1 VTLLDRD
8 LRRAL
13 AYARPHW
20 HRLVLVV
27 GLSAAGTVFSLVLPY
42 LSKSLVDGALLGGDR
57 ELLIRI
63 VALFLAV
70 TGVSFAIN
78 VVSGLRYTRVSADI
92 LFDMRLE
99 LYRHLQRLSPRFYAR
114 TPMGQILSRLNNDIG
129 EIQRLGTQAVLAW
142 VGNLLFLGGATAMLV
157 VLDWR
162 LFAVS
167 LTCLPPALWALVRY
181 RRRLEGAT
189 TVVRDRSADIG
200 TFLIESLQGV
210 KLVVTSNAEAREVRR
225 FRERNASF
233 VSAMLAMR
241 RLDYLAGGL
250 PGLLLGAGTA
260 AVFLYGGWRVIGGTL
275 TLGTFVAFT
284 AYQMRLF
291 GPVQG
296 LMGLYAGVATARV
309 SMRRVLEILDTPVEV
324 CEPERPVALGGVKG
338 SVAFERVS
346 FTFDRGGAVLDDVS
360 FTVRPGET
368 VAIVG
373 HSGSGK
379 STVADLLVRLLDP
392 DAGRILLDGRD
403 LRTLRLADV
412 RRWIAR
418 VDQEPFILNASIGEN
433 IRYARPEAS
442 DGEVDASASAAGL
455 EEFVSR
461 LPQGLATP
469 VGERGHALSAG
480 ERQRIAIARAFL
492 ADPAVLVLD
501 EATGSLDPLTE
512 AQVVTGYEAIMR
524 GRTTILISH
533 RLDLARKADRVIVL
547 ERGRLAEEGIPDDL
561 LARRGTFA
569 ELFAASWEP
578 VR

>member
-1 VTLLDRD
+1 MLLDRE

-13 AYARPHW
+13 GYARPHW
-20 HRLVLVV
+20 RRLVLVLA
-27 GLSAAGTVFSLVLPY
+27 LSAASTALSLWLPY

-57 ELLIRI
+57 GLLIRI
-63 VALFLAV
+63 VALFLVLTA
-70 TGVSFAIN
+70 VSFTIN

-114 TPMGQILSRLNNDIG
+114 TSMGQILSRLNNDIG

-142 VGNLLFLGGATAMLV
+142 VGNLLFLGGAIAMLL

-162 LFAVS
+162 LFLLS
-167 LTCLPPALWALVRY
+167 LACVPPALWALVRY

-189 TVVRDRSADIG
+189 MVVRDRSADIG
-200 TFLIESLQGV
+200 SFLIESLQGMR
-210 KLVVTSNAEAREVRR
+210 LVVTSNAEAREALK
-225 FRERNASF
+225 FRDRNASF

-291 GPVQG
+291 GPMQG

-309 SMRRVLEILDTPVEV
+309 SMRRVLEILDTPIDVRD
-324 CEPERPVALGGVKG
+324 PDRPVPLGGIKG
-338 SVAFERVS
+338 AVAFERVS
-346 FTFDRGGAVLDDVS
+346 FSFDRGGPVLDDVS
-360 FTVRPGET
+360 FSVRPGEAL
-368 VAIVG
+368 AIVG

-379 STVADLLVRLLDP
+379 STIADLLVRLLDP

-403 LRTLRLADV
+403 LRALRLADV

-442 DGEVDASASAAGL
+442 DAEVAAAASAAGL

-461 LPQGLATP
+461 LPQGYGTP

-501 EATGSLDPLTE
+501 EATASLDPLTE

-547 ERGRLAEEGIPDDL
+547 ERGRVAEEGSPEEL
-561 LARRGTFA
+561 LARRGTFV
-569 ELFAASWEP
+569 ELFAAGLEP
-578 VR
+578 AR